1 MKPLSFFFLFLL
13 FSTTVLPES
22 KRALKVEELFL
33 GDQDAVLSTIEKL
46 SKEESQ
52 ELVTK
57 VRKEARK
64 DYPQI
69 DRFYFLISH
78 LEEINAIEK
87 EQARLKSV
95 FWVFGLGFLLFS
107 GFVVL
112 LILRINRLSQ
122 EVNQLIAED

>member
-33 GDQDAVLSTIEKL
+33 GDQDAVLSSIEKL

>member
-1 MKPLSFFFLFLL
+1 MKPLFFFFTILL
-13 FSTTVLPES
+13 FSTSLLPEP
-22 KRALKVEELFL
+22 KQALQVEELFL
-33 GDQDAVLSTIEKL
+33 GNQEAVLSKIEKL
-46 SKEESQ
+46 SKEDSQ

-57 VRKEARK
+57 VRKQART

-95 FWVFGLGFLLFS
+95 LWVFGLGFLLFS

-112 LILRINRLSQ
+112 LILRINRLSL
-122 EVNQLIAED
+122 EVKQLISED